1 MLYSTPA
8 SRFYRPHTALTS
20 HSAGTDERSSG
31 PAAKFLPAQV
41 ALAPELP
48 GPAVRRLFPAGPQLR
63 PTLAGAPGTAGP
75 DRHPRQSPSI
85 PFAKSPGLAGFA
97 GTAVRCGSHRA

>member
-1 MLYSTPA
+1 MCSSRACRRRLEWRILKHFRQTETHRLIQMLYSTPA

-20 HSAGTDERSSG
+20 HSASTDERSSG

-41 ALAPELP
+41 TLAPELSGP
-48 GPAVRRLFPAGPQLR
+48 GVRRLFPAGPQLR

-75 DRHPRQSPSI
+75 D
-85 PFAKSPGLAGFA
+85 
-97 GTAVRCGSHRA
+97 